1 MIIPPT
7 LLHTLRIAKMSQV
20 KYLNESPSLSFLL
33 HTLSPHTLTL
43 FILFP
48 CVFFSPSSPLTPFLL
63 LLPSDSPPSC
73 CRAVSCT
80 GWPALCT
87 WPAGPLCRRWEKE
100 PPRGITSLWPE
111 SCAAQ
116 RWGGPTMHLCTHLQ
130 VCYCA
135 ACEVT
140 WQMAVGEL
148 AVPC

>member
-1 MIIPPT
+1 MIIP
-7 LLHTLRIAKMSQV
+7 HSLRIDKMSQV
-20 KYLNESPSLSFLL
+20 KYLNESLSLSFLL

-48 CVFFSPSSPLTPFLL
+48 CVFFLSLPPPPLI
-63 LLPSDSPPSC
+63 LLPPVSPPSC

-87 WPAGPLCRRWEKE
+87 WPAGPRCRRWGKE
-100 PPRGITSLWPE
+100 PLRGITSLSPE

-130 VCYCA
+130 ICYCA

-148 AVPC
+148 AVLLVS